1 MNRMA
6 AVALNTFK
14 ETIRDRVLLVIVVF
28 ALAMIVAALWLASI
42 SLGETARMMQDFG
55 LVAVTAFGVIVAV
68 FVAGTLVRK
77 EVEKRTVFVVFSKP
91 VRRGEFIT
99 GKFLGL
105 SLTMAVVLAGMGAFL
120 FLLTWLVGGVSGWML
135 LAATGLVY
143 LQVLVVVAVTI
154 FFSTFSSAL
163 LASVLGICIFA
174 AGQLSHNVLSL
185 SRLGD
190 SALLKGLSWAIYL
203 LIPNFSAVDIK
214 PGVVGEAT
222 AAWGDIA
229 LWSGYLAA
237 YAMVALV
244 IATLVFNRRE
254 F

>member
-1 MNRMA
+1 MKRMA
-6 AVALNTFK
+6 AVVLNTFK

-143 LQVLVVVAVTI
+143 L
-154 FFSTFSSAL
+154 
-163 LASVLGICIFA
+163 
-174 AGQLSHNVLSL
+174 
-185 SRLGD
+185 
-190 SALLKGLSWAIYL
+190 
-203 LIPNFSAVDIK
+203 
-214 PGVVGEAT
+214 
-222 AAWGDIA
+222 
-229 LWSGYLAA
+229 
-237 YAMVALV
+237 
-244 IATLVFNRRE
+244 
-254 F
+254 